1 MGYII
6 PALLAVTIALL
17 LLLSLSSV
25 AIWRHYQ
32 VSNIRCGASWS
43 QALNECFSDTLNA
56 RYAIMA
62 TQDKL

>member
-1 MGYII
+1 MMIIIRAEYVGYII

-32 VSNIRCGASWS
+32 VSN
-43 QALNECFSDTLNA
+43 
-56 RYAIMA
+56 Y
-62 TQDKL
+62 

>member
-6 PALLAVTIALL
+6 PVLLAVTIALL

-32 VSNIRCGASWS
+32 VSNYVMVTSFDLLLCQAQILS
-43 QALNECFSDTLNA
+43 QF
-56 RYAIMA
+56 R
-62 TQDKL
+62 